1 MRTLEQAR
9 MITMRRS
16 GGVDQAVTAD
26 PDQLDPGMAAK
37 GFSDNHIVLTVLLNR
52 IVDNFEKQ
60 IAALENGSDVTSTS
74 DISMGDRARYSRM

>member
-1 MRTLEQAR
+1 MV
-9 MITMRRS
+9 TMRRS

-26 PDQLDPGMAAK
+26 PDQLDPGTAAK

-74 DISMGDRARYSRM
+74 DISMGDRAR

>member
-9 MITMRRS
+9 MVTMRRS

-26 PDQLDPGMAAK
+26 PDQLDPGMAGK

-74 DISMGDRARYSRM
+74 DISMGDRAR

>member
-9 MITMRRS
+9 MVTMRRS

-26 PDQLDPGMAAK
+26 PDQLDPGTAAK

-60 IAALENGSDVTSTS
+60 IAALENGADVTSTS
-74 DISMGDRARYSRM
+74 DISMGDRAR

>member
-9 MITMRRS
+9 MVTMRRS

-26 PDQLDPGMAAK
+26 PYQLDPGMAAK

-74 DISMGDRARYSRM
+74 DISMGDRARKSRM

>member
-9 MITMRRS
+9 MVTMRRS

-52 IVDNFEKQ
+52 IVDNSEKQ

-74 DISMGDRARYSRM
+74 DISMGDRAR

>member
-1 MRTLEQAR
+1 
-9 MITMRRS
+9 MRRS

-26 PDQLDPGMAAK
+26 PDQLDPGTAAK

-74 DISMGDRARYSRM
+74 DISMGDRAR